1 MTDNVPSRYPTL
13 TLDTF
18 CSGSG
23 RIPYLD
29 GFRALSV
36 LMVMFSHYRFA
47 IPGHMGVTCF
57 FLISGFLITHLLLL
71 EAKHHPAHT
80 IDVGAFYLRRAFR
93 ILPAM
98 LAYIGFTVALYA
110 AVGLATPWAEIW
122 PSLVFFQNYNIIL
135 NFPFTLCLPLQML
148 WSLSVEEHY
157 YLLAPWGFLWAVHT
171 QRWRTLMWG
180 ILGIMG
186 IGLLWRFYALLKL
199 HAGFE
204 YLFWATECRID
215 SILFGVLA
223 AIGLHQA
230 YQNPQ
235 RIYAKAF
242 RWFTQSPWLFWV
254 AIGILAFVWQEN
266 NVLVYNILQFP
277 AASVAVAI
285 MLLGALFTPGNTW
298 FKALLDHWVM
308 RSLGLISYSLYL
320 WHSLV
325 YKWTAQWYESELF
338 FPPFGTAVIAIVLSV
353 GVATLSYWW
362 VEKPALKLRKALVE
376 TKAKTK
382 TQP

>member
-1 MTDNVPSRYPTL
+1 
-13 TLDTF
+13 
-18 CSGSG
+18 
-23 RIPYLD
+23 
-29 GFRALSV
+29 
-36 LMVMFSHYRFA
+36 
-47 IPGHMGVTCF
+47 
-57 FLISGFLITHLLLL
+57 
-71 EAKHHPAHT
+71 
-80 IDVGAFYLRRAFR
+80 
-93 ILPAM
+93 
-98 LAYIGFTVALYA
+98 
-110 AVGLATPWAEIW
+110 
-122 PSLVFFQNYNIIL
+122 
-135 NFPFTLCLPLQML
+135 
-148 WSLSVEEHY
+148 
-157 YLLAPWGFLWAVHT
+157 
-171 QRWRTLMWG
+171 
-180 ILGIMG
+180 
-186 IGLLWRFYALLKL
+186 
-199 HAGFE
+199 
-204 YLFWATECRID
+204 
-215 SILFGVLA
+215 
-223 AIGLHQA
+223 LHQA